1 MGGKIR
7 KEKYA
12 SPAFFHGV
20 SVKKQLDYDY
30 EAGKQKE
37 HKRD

>member
-1 MGGKIR
+1 MGGGNFR

-20 SVKKQLDYDY
+20 SAKKQVDY
-30 EAGKQKE
+30 EYEAVQQAE
-37 HKRD
+37 QQD